1 MRAMRVLG
9 ITEKGGDAMRRL
21 KWGRVAFAAL
31 AAVAAA
37 ATALGAD
44 DSWLSLRYH
53 SLAKGGVLMI
63 PLAACSVLAVAFAAE
78 RFIMMRPDKIVPL
91 DFVKEVRDL
100 TAQGKFAKAVELCR
114 AHKNPVSSVFRV
126 ALMLS
131 EKPSMTND
139 IIRSTVEDL
148 GARAIDE
155 LALRIKPLLMIS
167 NISPLL
173 GLLGTVFGIIQAFN
187 VVASEAGLGRADLL
201 AAGISMALITTA
213 AGLTIAIPALACFYY
228 FRGLLEGSI
237 SERMEITLRAFM
249 EDFVEGRG
257 KK

>member
-9 ITEKGGDAMRRL
+9 MTGKGGDAMRRA
-21 KWGRVAFAAL
+21 KWGWVTFATL
-31 AAVAAA
+31 AGFAVAGA
-37 ATALGAD
+37 ALGANE
-44 DSWLSLRYH
+44 SWLSLRYH
-53 SLAKGGVLMI
+53 SLALGGVLMI

-91 DFVKEVRDL
+91 DFVKEVRNL
-100 TAQGKFAKAVELCR
+100 TAQGKFAKAMELCR
-114 AHKNPVSSVFRV
+114 ARKNPVSSVFRV

-131 EKPSMTND
+131 EKPSITNE
-139 IIRSTVEDL
+139 IIRGTVEDL

-187 VVASEAGLGRADLL
+187 VVAFGAGLGRADLL

-213 AGLTIAIPALACFYY
+213 AGLTIAIPALACYYY
-228 FRGLLEGSI
+228 FRGLLEGRI

-249 EDFVEGRG
+249 EDLVEGRG